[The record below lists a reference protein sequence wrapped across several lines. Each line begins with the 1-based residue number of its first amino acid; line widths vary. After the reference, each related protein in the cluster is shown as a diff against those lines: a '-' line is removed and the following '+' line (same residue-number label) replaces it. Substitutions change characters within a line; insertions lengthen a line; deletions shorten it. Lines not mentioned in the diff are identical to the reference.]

1 MAEPESEPEAETTS
15 GREVYIRLPWSTLI
29 KVLAAVGLMYIW
41 REIVWLLV
49 IALIASLIAVGLTP
63 VVQYLERRH
72 WPRTLA
78 AGVVVT
84 VVMALMFAFF
94 AVTWSSVWYQSDAL
108 LRQVAHLQ
116 EELQTR
122 LPRPVLET
130 FGKLDAASP
139 LLTEYAPAMLGSV
152 LGFLAAF
159 LLAWVLVFY
168 LLVEGYLTY
177 RWVRGFVPTRL
188 RSRFDRTALQARD
201 AAYGYVVGNA
211 VTSVCAA
218 VYVFV
223 TLSILHVP
231 ATLLMALL
239 AFVFDFVPV
248 LGVFLSGGAAMVMA
262 STVSPLLGLAMIPLY
277 LAYHGIEN
285 YVIGP
290 YVYGPRLRLSNV
302 AILIALALGT
312 ELGGVAGALL
322 ALPIAAVYPAVERF
336 WLREPFGDEVVAEHD
351 RLRTEQA

>member
-1 MAEPESEPEAETTS
+1 MAEHDDATESEHEIS
-15 GREVYIRLPWSTLI
+15 LRIPWSTLV
-29 KVLAAVGLMYIW
+29 KVLAAIALLYIW

-49 IALIASLIAVGLTP
+49 IGLIASLIAVGLAP
-63 VVQYLERRH
+63 IVQYLERRN

-78 AGVVVT
+78 ALVVVT
-84 VVMALMFAFF
+84 IVVSLSIAFF
-94 AVTWSSVWYQSDAL
+94 VVTWSSVWYQSDAL
-108 LRQVAHLQ
+108 MRQVSHLQ
-116 EELQTR
+116 DELR
-122 LPRPVLET
+122 VKAPKPVVNAIDN
-130 FGKLDAASP
+130 LDATQP
-139 LLTEYAPAMLGSV
+139 LITEYAAGMARSLMT
-152 LGFLAAF
+152 FLAAF
-159 LLAWVLVFY
+159 VFAWVLVFY
-168 LLVEGYLTY
+168 LLVEGQLTY
-177 RWVRGFVPTRL
+177 LWVRGFVPARL
-188 RSRFDRTALQARD
+188 RKRLDRTAVQARD
-201 AAYGYVVGNA
+201 AAYGYVVGNV
-211 VTSVCAA
+211 VTSICAA

-223 TLSILHVP
+223 TLSFLHVP

-248 LGVFLSGGAAMVMA
+248 LGVFFSGGAAMVMA

-277 LAYHGIEN
+277 LAYHAIEN

-322 ALPIAAVYPAVERF
+322 ALPIAAVYPSVERF
-336 WLREPFGDEVVAEHD
+336 WLREPFGEEVVAEHD